1 MISKEVEQRIAGY
14 YMAMK
19 MTEAQY
25 LELEGALVDAVW
37 FSNEQISED
46 DQGKLGVQV
55 INRFLEED
63 GEHA

>member
-1 MISKEVEQRIAGY
+1 MISKEVERRIAGY
-14 YMAMK
+14 YVSMK

-37 FSNEQISED
+37 VSNEQISED
-46 DQGKLGVQV
+46 DQVKLGVQV

-63 GEHA
+63 VERA

>member
-1 MISKEVEQRIAGY
+1 MISKEAERRIAGY
-14 YMAMK
+14 YVSMK

-37 FSNEQISED
+37 VSNEQISED
-46 DQGKLGVQV
+46 DQVKLGVQV

-63 GEHA
+63 VERA

>member
-1 MISKEVEQRIAGY
+1 MISKEVERRVAGY
-14 YMAMK
+14 YVSMK

-37 FSNEQISED
+37 VSNEQISED
-46 DQGKLGVQV
+46 DQVKLGVQV

-63 GEHA
+63 VERA